1 MSCKSGSGIGIC
13 VAQVGPQG
21 PPGAQ
26 GPPGSLI
33 GNVVN
38 LTASQTI
45 MAAQNG
51 TLFTNTNSSGSIN
64 ADLPASPAPFS
75 TLVYSFYVGADE
87 PLNVVAPAGV
97 TIQNGGDSSS
107 AGGKI
112 FSSTV
117 GNLLTI
123 VLINATTWIVTN
135 ITGIWEFE

>member
-38 LTASQTI
+38 LAASQTI
-45 MAAQNG
+45 TAGQNG

-75 TLVYSFYVGADE
+75 TLVYSFYVGIAQT
-87 PLNVVAPAGV
+87 LNIVAPAGV
-97 TIQNGGDSSS
+97 TIKNGADSSS
-107 AGGKI
+107 SGGQI
-112 FSSTV
+112 FSNTV

-123 VLINATTWIVTN
+123 VLINSTTWLVTT
-135 ITGIWEFE
+135 ITGIWELE